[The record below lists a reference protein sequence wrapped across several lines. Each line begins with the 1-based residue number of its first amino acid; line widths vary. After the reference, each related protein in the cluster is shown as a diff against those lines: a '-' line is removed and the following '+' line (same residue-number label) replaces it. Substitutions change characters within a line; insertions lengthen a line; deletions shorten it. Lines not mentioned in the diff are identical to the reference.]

1 MKLHQAGCLLA
12 IVLGCTGSTACTAA
26 RVVGKATLLDDQ
38 GVAIAAAPTPG
49 VTVNFINLEGKLED
63 SIASVQTDA
72 KGKYASAVLPP
83 GKYTVEAMYPGY
95 VIERTTVV
103 LKKHGKKKAPF
114 TLKKIRETAGRS
126 AREAQEENIPN
137 PGEVKIKPPR

>member
-1 MKLHQAGCLLA
+1 MRSKLLQAGCLLA
-12 IVLGCTGSTACTAA
+12 IVLGSTACTAA
-26 RVVGKATLLDDQ
+26 RIVGKTTLMDER
-38 GVAIAAAPTPG
+38 GVALAPTQG

-63 SIASVQTDA
+63 SIASAQTDV

-83 GKYTVEAMYPGY
+83 GKYTVEAMFPGY

-114 TLKKIRETAGRS
+114 VLKKIQETSGRS
-126 AREAQEENIPN
+126 VNEALEENIPN
-137 PGEVKIKPPR
+137 PGEVKIKPPRE